1 MKTLQRAADKRNV
14 DYFCPNVRMGTAIAA
29 ALEAA
34 GFLRSAQADFCVPPA
49 ATADALRRVVGLGS
63 GTVW

>member
-1 MKTLQRAADKRNV
+1 MKTLQRAADKCNV

-34 GFLRSAQADFCVPPA
+34 SFLRSAHMDFWVC
-49 ATADALRRVVGLGS
+49 R
-63 GTVW
+63 